1 MRNNDPRSRCIAILP
16 DALVNGHLLAPGDP
30 RREPLLRAFALLDNA
45 GFGIVQLPPN
55 DLSVERAR
63 ASLEFALDQ
72 VADYLKHGYRFLQIE
87 MGAPPA
93 WRSYLQQEIRRRAV
107 AGIESFQLQAD
118 EAGLQAFAE
127 KLAAIRRAADPSSAS
142 AVG

>member
-30 RREPLLRAFALLDNA
+30 SRAPLLRAFALLDDA

-55 DLSVERAR
+55 DLSVERAS
-63 ASLEFALDQ
+63 ASLDFALDQ

-87 MGAPPA
+87 LGASPV
-93 WRSYLQQEIRRRAV
+93 WGSYLDAELRRRAV
-107 AGIESFQLQAD
+107 VGIERFRLQPD
-118 EAGLQAFAE
+118 EASLRSLE
-127 KLAAIRRAADPSSAS
+127 ERLTAIRRAASPSAS
-142 AVG
+142 ADG